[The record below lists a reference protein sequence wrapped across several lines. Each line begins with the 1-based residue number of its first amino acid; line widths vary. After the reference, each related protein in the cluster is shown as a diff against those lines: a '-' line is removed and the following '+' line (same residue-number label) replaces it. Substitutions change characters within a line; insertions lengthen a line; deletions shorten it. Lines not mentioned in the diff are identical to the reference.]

1 MLSYLTA
8 VTFNPTTTL
17 LLTTLAAILGMMTL
31 VWLVSLVRTDVSIVD
46 PFWGLGFVLVASVS
60 FFYLGGFEDELPA
73 RRLLLLVLPVVWGLR
88 LGGYLLWRNLKENEE
103 DYRYARMRAKRGK
116 SFQWK
121 SLFVIFWFQAVL
133 LWFISFP
140 LQFGQQNAAGI
151 EPGWLALD
159 WLALDWLDWAGIA
172 LFAVGL
178 FFETVGD
185 WQLARF
191 KADPANK
198 GQVLDTGL
206 WRYTRHPNY
215 FGDFCVWWGFFL
227 IACGTPGGW
236 QTILSPIVMSLF
248 LLKVSG
254 VSMLEKDIG
263 ERRPAYR
270 KYIQKTSTFFP
281 RWPRN

>member
-1 MLSYLTA
+1 MTLTTLA
-8 VTFNPTTTL
+8 LPAAILGPTSTL
-17 LLTTLAAILGMMTL
+17 LLTTLAAVLGMMTL

-60 FFYLGGFEDELPA
+60 FFHLGGFADKIPA
-73 RRLLLLVLPVVWGLR
+73 RRFLLLVLPAIWGLR

-116 SFQWK
+116 SFKWK
-121 SLFVIFWFQAVL
+121 SLFMIFWFQAIL

-140 LQFGQQNAAGI
+140 LQLGQQGAAA
-151 EPGWLALD
+151 ELGWLGLG
-159 WLALDWLDWAGIA
+159 WLDWAGIA
-172 LFAVGL
+172 LFAIGL

-198 GQVLDTGL
+198 GKVLDRGL

-263 ERRPAYR
+263 ERRPAYAE
-270 KYIQKTSTFFP
+270 YIRKTSVFFP
-281 RWPRN
+281 APPKR